1 MKTCPR
7 CGRTADDSAQFCP
20 GCGYSFN
27 NAGQPAYQQPVA
39 NSNDNPFDPCG
50 PEGKSRG
57 VAALLAILLGG
68 LGVQYFYCGNV
79 TAGVITI
86 VLTIV
91 TCGLWNIL
99 MLIQGVLMFFM
110 TNEQFR
116 QKYITSLFKNKCE

>member
-50 PEGKSRG
+50 PEGKKPWRSRDSCYL
-57 VAALLAILLGG
+57 AWWFRCAILL
-68 LGVQYFYCGNV
+68 LRQCDCRCYHYLAYYRDMRPVEYIDV
-79 TAGVITI
+79 DSRRSD
-86 VLTIV
+86 VLYD
-91 TCGLWNIL
+91 
-99 MLIQGVLMFFM
+99 
-110 TNEQFR
+110 
-116 QKYITSLFKNKCE
+116 K